1 MMLLT
6 IIMTMVMITIISAMM
21 IITKYSLPTIDFATR
36 YSTRYSDFFLQPYS
50 NPTRSQ
56 KSLLVGACTW
66 HMACDMW
73 HVTQFMTSHAILVI
87 IWHVQQWQIYYQQC
101 TEAISAHHN
110 MDMVTGWRPTCHTW
124 HVTCDKSPKRLVTWS
139 QPFYDPLKQKNNPKN
154 KEYSTFERGGFWS
167 PPAPD

>member
-1 MMLLT
+1 
-6 IIMTMVMITIISAMM
+6 
-21 IITKYSLPTIDFATR
+21 
-36 YSTRYSDFFLQPYS
+36 
-50 NPTRSQ
+50 
-56 KSLLVGACTW
+56 
-66 HMACDMW
+66 MACDMW

-101 TEAISAHHN
+101 TKAISAHHN
-110 MDMVTGWRPTCHTW
+110 MDMVTGWRQTRHTW

-167 PPAPD
+167 PSRPRLSLQIPAFNRVKKIRFLSNAMCNKKCAMCNENWANNIFFLKNQTNLLGPKRKYF